1 MPCSDGGPPPG
12 YYHSDDSALK
22 AKLKA
27 QKDRTD
33 DVTRMLCALSQHLED
48 AERSD
53 LFATVPGLKAWWIHH
68 QKLDA
73 AEKKR
78 ELEAAAKKA
87 EKARL
92 KEVAAAALLK
102 LTPEERKA
110 LKLK

>member
-1 MPCSDGGPPPG
+1 MPCQSDYSPRDIETGMRAG
-12 YYHSDDSALK
+12 K
-22 AKLKA
+22 AALKA
-27 QKDRTD
+27 QKDKTD
-33 DVTRMLCALSQHLED
+33 DLARMLCDLSQHLED

-53 LFATVPGLKAWWIHH
+53 LFAMVPGLKAWWIHH
-68 QKLDA
+68 KKLDA

-78 ELEAAAKKA
+78 KAEATAKKA
-87 EKARL
+87 EKQRL